1 MYIIRHIFI
10 SNLHFFRYKQTKQKS
25 YGAKRGKNLMFW
37 SWSQPVLPINSNFPH
52 QNYTGI
58 KNWLIMGMWHQISAI
73 MLHYIIHTNDSYMY
87 AIENCLKC
95 LLNWYLRERVQSCLA
110 KYRLEDRNKPF
121 FELWSALSREP
132 WIPNRLK
139 SGNIWFGYKCSDLVG
154 IKQLR
159 TVVCL
164 LNTKTLKGCLYVM
177 CLYDF
182 QEI

>member
-1 MYIIRHIFI
+1 
-10 SNLHFFRYKQTKQKS
+10 
-25 YGAKRGKNLMFW
+25 MFW
-37 SWSQPVLPINSNFPH
+37 SWSQPVLPINSNFPPDL
-52 QNYTGI
+52 YWKT
-58 KNWLIMGMWHQISAI
+58 KNWLDMVRWHHISAI

-87 AIENCLKC
+87 AIENC

-121 FELWSALSREP
+121 FEFWSTLSREP

-139 SGNIWFGYKCSDLVG
+139 SGNIWFGYKCSDLVR

-177 CLYDF
+177 CYF